1 MHRWCATCSHP
12 IHPHHAPDESKPQQ
26 IPGLPLDEPEPPVT
40 RHLERPIGG
49 HYSLCSALRISAAR
63 SPITTQGAMVLP
75 VVMRGMMEPSAI
87 RRLSI
92 P

>member
-1 MHRWCATCSHP
+1 MPSTVRTLVWQTPRACTGSCTW
-12 IHPHHAPDESKPQQ
+12 QQ
-26 IPGLPLDEPEPPVT
+26 LAGLLLDEPEPVVA
-40 RHLERPIGG
+40 RHFEGPIGV
-49 HYSLCSALRISAAR
+49 HYSLWSALRISAAR

-87 RRLSI
+87 RRLLI